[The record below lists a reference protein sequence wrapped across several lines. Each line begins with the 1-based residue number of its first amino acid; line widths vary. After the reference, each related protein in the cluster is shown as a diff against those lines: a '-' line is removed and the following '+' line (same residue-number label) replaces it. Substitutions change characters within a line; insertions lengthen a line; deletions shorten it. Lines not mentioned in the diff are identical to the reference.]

1 MSKFVR
7 NVALYLLVIIV
18 AVTVVDS
25 FIGNKTDKSEITY
38 TNFLTQ
44 VQQKKVD

>member
-38 TNFLTQ
+38 TNFLTAE
-44 VQQKKVD
+44 KG